1 MSNRI
6 EVGYICTKGNGH
18 FSLIGN
24 SDHGACG
31 SHIGG
36 IIYMES
42 DDPNL
47 DLEGQVD
54 QLEAWVENAEKALDA
69 EYWRKNK

>member
-1 MSNRI
+1 MTKRI

-36 IIYMES
+36 RIYMES
-42 DDPNL
+42 DDPGIDL
-47 DLEGQVD
+47 DWQAEKMAEWIEG
-54 QLEAWVENAEKALDA
+54 AEKALDA